1 MDESGGNSEQSGAG
15 DVDNTV
21 HAGLQTAA
29 KAALGIR
36 LYILPRNLSP
46 FCQGLESLSEA
57 EF

>member
-1 MDESGGNSEQSGAG
+1 MEESGGNSEQSGAG
-15 DVDNTV
+15 GVDNSV
-21 HAGLQTAA
+21 RAGLQTAA

-46 FCQGLESLSEA
+46 FCQGLESLSED